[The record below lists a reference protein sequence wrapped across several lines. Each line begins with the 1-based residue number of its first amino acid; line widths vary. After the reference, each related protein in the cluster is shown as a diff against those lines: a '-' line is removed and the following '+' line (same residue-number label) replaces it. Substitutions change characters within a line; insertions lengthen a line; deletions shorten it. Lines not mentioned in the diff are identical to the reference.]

1 MPVKN
6 LVWTKKSIS
15 AYEGAGQTEE
25 KRLKLRIVFQKGIL
39 QIEIENSF
47 NGSRHFKQGIGLS
60 NIKWVT
66 EKYGGAV
73 DISIEDKS
81 FCLSV
86 LLVISQQ
93 PQNISQQTY

>member
-1 MPVKN
+1 MDE
-6 LVWTKKSIS
+6 KKYIRIS
-15 AYEGAGQTEE
+15 SSRQEDF
-25 KRLKLRIVFQKGIL
+25 LL
-39 QIEIENSF
+39 IEIENSF
-47 NGSRHFKQGIGLS
+47 NGSRNGSRHFKQGIGLS